1 MAIFKSSN
9 SVWERKERVQLCS
22 FIRFKEVINI
32 IYIKYWNLYIERGAQ
47 PVSVQ
52 QVTLE
57 PAYKDMVMP
66 DNFYSTTNNATQI
79 YYDGSWVD
87 VEGMMM
93 DKCIVVDT
101 KKRQLRAK

>member
-1 MAIFKSSN
+1 
-9 SVWERKERVQLCS
+9 
-22 FIRFKEVINI
+22 
-32 IYIKYWNLYIERGAQ
+32 
-47 PVSVQ
+47 
-52 QVTLE
+52 
-57 PAYKDMVMP
+57 MVMP

-101 KKRQLRAK
+101 KKRQLCAK